1 MSVALLR
8 GEAAGMPEVLLD
20 ADHADETPDLFG
32 AFPRLGEGQV
42 STLTEHGDCRI
53 TKVGDVLYRE
63 GDRDYDFVVVLEGKV
78 AVIEGYET
86 PDQQVVGVHGPRRFL
101 GEISLLTGQAAFVS
115 AVVVVPGEVL
125 VVPVDRLRALA
136 LEDPALGDVILRA
149 YFLRRSILIEAGVG
163 FRILGSCYSPDTRR
177 LREFVARN
185 RLPHRFIDL
194 DQDVGAEELLRQL
207 GVQPAETPV
216 VIWRKD
222 CVLRNPSNI
231 ELARAIGLPAPA
243 PSSEVLDLLIVG
255 AGPAGLAAA
264 VYGASE
270 GLATMLIDSIATGGQ
285 AALSTRIENYL
296 GFPAGLSGAELA
308 ERAVLQAEKFGADLC
323 VPAEAAGL
331 VRTDGNHSVT
341 LSDGSTMTARTV
353 VIATGVRYRR
363 LPAPDVERFEGTS
376 VHYAATLVEAHL
388 CVGEP
393 VVVVGGGNSAG
404 QAAVFLAARASKVRL
419 VVREAQLGANMSRYL
434 VDRLQRMP
442 GVEIRLESEVRR
454 LDGDP
459 LLCRVEVENRRTGE
473 RDWVDARALFVFI
486 GAEPHTRWLGG
497 DVAVDE
503 HGFVLAGPDSVAAVP
518 HGDGSPRR
526 PLLFE
531 TTAAGVFAVGDVR
544 GGSVKRV
551 ASAVGEGSMVV
562 RVVHEYLDEVVG
574 RDDVRSTPVSRP
586 STCLIGSTS

>member
-1 MSVALLR
+1 
-8 GEAAGMPEVLLD
+8 
-20 ADHADETPDLFG
+20 
-32 AFPRLGEGQV
+32 
-42 STLTEHGDCRI
+42 
-53 TKVGDVLYRE
+53 
-63 GDRDYDFVVVLEGKV
+63 VVVE
-78 AVIEGYET
+78 
-86 PDQQVVGVHGPRRFL
+86 
-101 GEISLLTGQAAFVS
+101 
-115 AVVVVPGEVL
+115 PGAVL
-125 VVPVDRLRALA
+125 VVPVERLRPLA
-136 LEDPALGDVILRA
+136 LEDPVLGDEILRA

-177 LREFVARN
+177 LREFAARN

-194 DQDVGAEELLRQL
+194 DRDEGAEQLLRQL

-231 ELARAIGLPAPA
+231 ELARAMGLPAPA

-255 AGPAGLAAA
+255 AGPAGLGAA

-270 GLATMLIDSIATGGQ
+270 GLATMLIDCIATGGQ

-296 GFPAGLSGAELA
+296 GFPAGLSGSELA
-308 ERAVLQAEKFGADLC
+308 ERAVLQADKFGADLC
-323 VPAEAAGL
+323 VPAEAVAL
-331 VRTDGNHSVT
+331 ARADGYHSVT
-341 LSDGSTMTARTV
+341 LSDGSTMTARAV

-363 LPAPDVERFEGTS
+363 LPVPDVERFEGTS
-376 VHYAATLVEAHL
+376 VHYAATLVEAHV
-388 CVGEP
+388 CVAEP
-393 VVVVGGGNSAG
+393 VVIVGGGNSAG
-404 QAAVFLAARASKVRL
+404 QAAVFLAPRASKVTL

-454 LDGDP
+454 LDGDR
-459 LLCRVEVENRRTGE
+459 LLRRVEVENRRTGE
-473 RDWVDARALFVFI
+473 RDWIDARALFVFI

-503 HGFVLAGPDSVAAVP
+503 QGFVLAGPDAVPAVP
-518 HGDGSPRR
+518 HRDGSSRR

-531 TTAAGVFAVGDVR
+531 TTTAGVFAVGDVR
-544 GGSVKRV
+544 GGSVRRV